1 MTHLHPDPH
10 ATGARDVEPPIRL
23 AILDDHE
30 LLLDSLATWIEKNA
44 PEFDLVVR
52 ASSWLEL
59 VHSDAFPTDLVIMDL
74 QLKESVSIGARVRTC
89 RAAGA
94 KVIVLSAVDTPEDRD
109 AALAAGAVAY
119 VTKSQ
124 PMTELLAAALS
135 AAGRGIGRA
144 ASTQKPA
151 WRPKPLIPESARPRL
166 SDGERQALVLY
177 ADGRTTSEV
186 ARAMNVQYETAKTY
200 LRRVR
205 EKYGKAGRPTS
216 SRADLIRRAA
226 EDGYLT

>member
-1 MTHLHPDPH
+1 MTNSATDPA
-10 ATGARDVEPPIRL
+10 ATGRAEPPIRL

-30 LLLDSLATWIEKNA
+30 ILLDSLATWIEKNA

-94 KVIVLSAVDTPEDRD
+94 KVVVLSAVDTPEDRD

-119 VTKSQ
+119 ITKSQ
-124 PMTELLAAALS
+124 PMAELVGAALS
-135 AAGRGIGRA
+135 AAGRGVARSAVSA
-144 ASTQKPA
+144 APPA
-151 WRPKPLIPESARPRL
+151 WRPKPLIPDSARPRL